1 MKDNPNEWS
10 EAECFLFGALI
21 SSGRHF
27 MAGEGGTGKKFE
39 YFQSVDGNTASVISR
54 PDNEN

>member
-1 MKDNPNEWS
+1 MKDNPNEWT

-21 SSGRHF
+21 SSGRYF
-27 MAGEGGTGKKFE
+27 WNGEGNTGKKLE
-39 YFQSVDGNTASVISR
+39 YYQSSDGSIGSVISR